1 MKRISFLWLSPAL
14 TAFGKRFGIDSHY
27 YAKNGA
33 FVAVGHAMTVVR
45 GFVTGY
51 IVARFFDQEVYGQYQ
66 FMLSVLGTFSVF
78 ALSGMSHSV
87 TRAWARGDSFS
98 LWGVIKPQLSV
109 SLIVSV
115 ILLGSIPFL
124 GRFGREEFTSMFVA
138 AALLFPLAPTAMV
151 RYGGYTVGKARF
163 DLALTVTTVS
173 SVLMVL
179 ITGAIIAFNQSALLM
194 LIAAM
199 AVTPLVQFAYSR
211 GIKPPEAEGKPDNTQ
226 GIVRYAWQ
234 LTFATLPSDLVWYL
248 DKLLISY
255 FFGLNQLALFS
266 VALLIPEQAKVFAKQ
281 FFPIT
286 FAKQAA
292 NGDSRS
298 RRMHLLR
305 ICLAG
310 AGFIG
315 AGILIYILAAPW
327 AMPVLFPGYDP
338 DQLILLTSISALT
351 LITIPAGLLTQYL
364 EAQGMIWEV
373 RWSTWIATG
382 VFAVSL
388 VLLVPT
394 MGPLGAVLARGVF
407 RFANCGVAAWYV
419 FTSPIRINEK
429 REVT

>member
-33 FVAVGHAMTVVR
+33 FVVVGHVVTLVR

-66 FMLSVLGTFSVF
+66 FMLSILGAFSVF

-87 TRAWARGDSFS
+87 TRAWARNDSFS

-115 ILLGSIPFL
+115 LLLAGIPFL
-124 GRFGREEFTSMFVA
+124 GRFGREEFTGMFIA

-163 DLALTVTTVS
+163 DVALTVTIIS
-173 SVLMVL
+173 SVLMIL
-179 ITGAIIAFNQSALLM
+179 ITGAIIAFRQSALLM

-199 AVTPLVQFAYSR
+199 AVTPLVQFAFSR
-211 GIKPPEAEGKPDNTQ
+211 GIKPPQSAGPDNTK

-266 VALLIPEQAKVFAKQ
+266 VALMIPEQAKMFAKQ

-292 NGDSRS
+292 NSDSMA
-298 RRMHLLR
+298 RRMQLVK
-305 ICLAG
+305 IIIAG
-310 AGFIG
+310 TAVF
-315 AGILIYILAAPW
+315 AVGIAAYVAVCPW
-327 AMPVLFPGYDP
+327 IMPFLFPGYDP
-338 DQLILLTSISALT
+338 YQLTLISGVAALT
-351 LITIPAGLLTQYL
+351 LVTVPSTLLTQYL
-364 EAQGMIWEV
+364 EARGMIDEV
-373 RWSTWIATG
+373 RRSTWIATAL
-382 VFAVSL
+382 FAASL
-388 VLLVPT
+388 FALVPT
-394 MGPLGAVLARGVF
+394 MGPLGAALARGVF
-407 RFANCGVAAWYV
+407 RFANAGTALWYV
-419 FTSPIRINEK
+419 LRAPIKE
-429 REVT
+429 

>member
-1 MKRISFLWLSPAL
+1 MKRISFLWLSPVL

-33 FVAVGHAMTVVR
+33 FVVVGHAVTIVR

-87 TRAWARGDSFS
+87 TRAWARDDAFS

-115 ILLGSIPFL
+115 ALLASIPFL

-151 RYGGYTVGKARF
+151 RYGGYTVGKSRF
-163 DLALTVTTVS
+163 DLALEVTTVS
-173 SVLMVL
+173 SVLMIL
-179 ITGAIIAFNQSALLM
+179 ITGLIIAFNQSALLM

-211 GIKPPEAEGKPDNTQ
+211 GIKPPEAAGKPDNTK

-292 NGDSRS
+292 NSDSKA
-298 RRMHLLR
+298 RRAHLVK
-305 ICLAG
+305 IIV
-310 AGFIG
+310 IG
-315 AGILIYILAAPW
+315 TVIFAVGIAAYVAVCPW
-327 AMPVLFPGYDP
+327 IMPFLFPGYDP
-338 DQLILLTSISALT
+338 YQLTLLSGIAALT
-351 LITIPAGLLTQYL
+351 LVTIPSTLLTQYL
-364 EAQGMIWEV
+364 EARGMITEV
-373 RWSTWIATG
+373 RRSTWIATAL
-382 VFAVSL
+382 FAASL
-388 VLLVPT
+388 FAFVPS
-394 MGPLGAVLARGVF
+394 MGPLGAVIARGVF
-407 RFANCGVAAWYV
+407 RFANAGTALWYV
-419 FTSPIRINEK
+419 LRAPIK
-429 REVT
+429 T